1 MTNQKINNNVDN
13 TINEIT
19 NAIVVNHLN
28 KAFDNNIA
36 LQDASTVIQ
45 KGSIFGLIGSNGAGK
60 STFLRLLAGIYC
72 PDAGEILIDGVPVY
86 ENEALKQRIFY
97 ISDDQFFFPNG
108 NMEDMASYFATVY
121 KNFSFDKFYELT
133 ELFRLDPTRKLSTF
147 SKGMQKQAHII
158 LALSCQ
164 PDFLFCD
171 ETFDG
176 LDPVMRQTVKRL
188 LAYAVVDKQMTP
200 IIASHNLRE
209 LEDICDHIGLLH
221 QGGVVFDRDLSSLQ
235 GDIHKVQCAF
245 AAAKTREDF
254 AHLNVVTY
262 EQRGSL
268 SVLVVRGDAKAT
280 DAAIKAM
287 NPLYY
292 ELLPLTLE
300 EIFITEMEV
309 LGYDTQ
315 ELIY

>member
-1 MTNQKINNNVDN
+1 MTMYDTEQYN
-13 TINEIT
+13 TE
-19 NAIVVNHLN
+19 NAIEVKGLC
-28 KAFDNNIA
+28 KSFDKIVA
-36 LQDASTVIQ
+36 LKDASTVIQ

-60 STFLRLLAGIYC
+60 STFLRLLAGIYR
-72 PDAGEILIDGVPVY
+72 PDAGEILIDGKPVY

-97 ISDDQFFFPNG
+97 ISDDQFFFPNS
-108 NMEDMASYFATVY
+108 NMEEMAQYYATIYEKFSYEQ
-121 KNFSFDKFYELT
+121 FYQLT
-133 ELFRLDPTRKLSTF
+133 ETFRLDPTRKLSTF

-188 LAYAVVDKQMTP
+188 LAYAVLDNQMTP

-245 AAAKTREDF
+245 STAKAREDF
-254 AHLNVVTY
+254 AHLDVVTY
-262 EQRGSL
+262 EQRGNL
-268 SVLVVRGDAKAT
+268 SILVVRGHADAT
-280 DAAIKAM
+280 DGALKAM
-287 NPLYY
+287 EPLYY

-309 LGYDTQ
+309 LGYDTEQ
-315 ELIY
+315 LIY

>member
-1 MTNQKINNNVDN
+1 MEMREAMTDTV
-13 TINEIT
+13 
-19 NAIVVNHLN
+19 NAIVVKGLC
-28 KAFDNNIA
+28 KSFDNIIA
-36 LQDASTVIQ
+36 LKNADTVIQ

-60 STFLRLLAGIYC
+60 STFLRLLAGIYR
-72 PDAGEILIDGVPVY
+72 PDAGEILIDEQPVY

-97 ISDDQFFFPNG
+97 ISDDQFFFSNS
-108 NMEDMASYFATVY
+108 NMEDMARYFATIY
-121 KNFSFDKFYELT
+121 KNFSYEQFDRLT
-133 ELFRLDPTRKLSTF
+133 DTFRLDRTRKLNTF
-147 SKGMQKQAHII
+147 SKGMQKQAHIV
-158 LALSCQ
+158 LALACQ

-188 LAYAVVDKQMTP
+188 LAYAVVERQMTP

-221 QGGVVFDRDLSSLQ
+221 QGGVVFDRDLNSLQ

-245 AAAKTREDF
+245 STAKTREAF
-254 AHLNVVTY
+254 ADMDVITY
-262 EQRGSL
+262 EQRGNL
-268 SVLVVRGDAKAT
+268 SILVVRGAADST
-280 DAAIKAM
+280 DATIKAM
-287 NPLYY
+287 QPLYY

-315 ELIY
+315 QLIY